1 MAGIEERISKLEKI
15 LNRALCCDNSV
26 FTGPQG
32 NPGEDGIDGVQGPQ
46 GPQGVPGPV
55 GPTGLNWQG
64 TFVPCVVYSENDAV
78 SFDGSSYFVTCETT
92 DGSECETPYDN
103 TSCWGLLANQG
114 AVGPMGPQGVQGL
127 TGATG
132 AKGLTWRGTWVS
144 SISYLIDDA
153 VSFNGTSYICISN
166 STLITNPAITPLKWS
181 VLAAKGSTGATGSTG
196 APGIQGIQGLQG
208 IQGIQGIQGLQG
220 VPGPAADSGSFGFT
234 ISSISFPYTVL
245 PYTVNYVT
253 NNFGPS
259 LRRVTLDVSSPIGT
273 RISVSNAG
281 AYNFAVTGNVL
292 GGQIYYNGADGSSL
306 TEVVILPS
314 QEYVFTNVDQ
324 TGSWLCEYVSSKL
337 EYGSFVARVTT
348 GLTSTVQVIKNT
360 LNTTVSLT
368 TDGTDL
374 KILLGD
380 SIMTNTNTYI
390 SASNYL
396 AGPAFYMFYPERTAA
411 NTMYLRGRN
420 LAGLQALG
428 FGGEVYVELRVYN

>member
-1 MAGIEERISKLEKI
+1 MAGIEERIAKLEKI
-15 LNRALCCDNSV
+15 LNRVMCCDTNV

-32 NPGEDGIDGVQGPQ
+32 TPGEDGIDGVQGPT

-92 DGSECETPYDN
+92 DGAECETPYDN

-114 AVGPMGPQGVQGL
+114 AVGPMGPQGLIGL

-132 AKGLTWRGTWVS
+132 ARGLTWRGAWVFS
-144 SISYLIDDA
+144 TFYSIDDA

-166 STLITNPAITPLKWS
+166 SIVTTNPAITPLKWS
-181 VLAAKGSTGATGSTG
+181 VLAAKGAQGITGATGATG
-196 APGIQGIQGLQG
+196 PIGPI
-208 IQGIQGIQGLQG
+208 
-220 VPGPAADSGSFGFT
+220 GPAGSAAIKT
-234 ISSISFPYTVL
+234 
-245 PYTVNYVT
+245 
-253 NNFGPS
+253 
-259 LRRVTLDVSSPIGT
+259 RVPLSAGSSSPYPV
-273 RISVSNAG
+273 ISGDYIFGGSSAAFPLEKITLPTTTASVGQEVIVYNAG
-281 AYNFAVTGNVL
+281 AYPYGIKGKNSGTAYIFINGFL
-292 GGQIYYNGADGSSL
+292 GTPVQEITIYPN
-306 TEVVILPS
+306 
-314 QEYVFTNVDQ
+314 QEYKFTYLDYNQ
-324 TGSWLCEYVSSKL
+324 WGCEFISTKL

-348 GLTSTVQVIKNT
+348 GLTSIVEEVKNT

-368 TDGTDL
+368 TDSTDL

-390 SASNYL
+390 SVSNYL

-411 NTMYLRGRN
+411 DTMYLRGRN
-420 LAGLQALG
+420 LAGMQALG